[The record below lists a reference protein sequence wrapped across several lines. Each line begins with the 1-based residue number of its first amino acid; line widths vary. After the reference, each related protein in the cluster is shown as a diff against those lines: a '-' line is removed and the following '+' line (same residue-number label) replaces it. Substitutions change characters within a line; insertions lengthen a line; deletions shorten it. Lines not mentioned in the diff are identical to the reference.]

1 PRWTRRARRRLR
13 PLGGLKRDCE
23 SPRHFHSFKSQDSFH
38 RNPASQHDVLKIA
51 RLLADATPTIAADK
65 LYTLAA
71 ATCRLSAIKHP
82 SLPASLGAPELEV
95 EAPELKLLIRVGR
108 EFDVLLQ
115 AVILVGLDDWQPR
128 EVLQEDLRH
137 LTIGVGAEPLVD
149 GEAGRVAQ
157 LVELGVAPVVVDASR
172 TEQAPHHPVGIAER
186 RGRIAPPQALETLL
200 AALLGPDR
208 VLDHFDFHVDAH
220 VLPHGRDG

>member
-1 PRWTRRARRRLR
+1 ATPAQRRARCILT
-13 PLGGLKRDCE
+13 E
-23 SPRHFHSFKSQDSFH
+23 
-38 RNPASQHDVLKIA
+38 
-51 RLLADATPTIAADK
+51 ATTTSATGK

-71 ATCRLSAIKHP
+71 ATCRLSAIKHL
-82 SLPASLGAPELEV
+82 SLPASLGAPQLEV
-95 EAPELKLLIRVGR
+95 EAPELKLLIRVGG

-115 AVILVGLDDWQPR
+115 SVILVGLVDRQPG

-172 TEQAPHHPVGIAER
+172 TEQAPHHPVRIAER
-186 RGRIAPPQALETLL
+186 RGRIAPPQALETL
-200 AALLGPDR
+200 
-208 VLDHFDFHVDAH
+208 
-220 VLPHGRDG
+220 